1 MPGIVGII
9 SQTPSAD
16 CRARAW
22 QMIETLQSEKFYKST
37 ALSVPELGVYA
48 GCVWFEDSP
57 GGSFSDERRN
67 IELIFSGECFL
78 GSEIVTGS
86 KIIHLYEEEGEH
98 FAAKLNG
105 LFCGLLI
112 DKAGGKILLFNDR
125 YGIQR
130 VYFHA
135 QNGNFFFASEA
146 RALLRILPEQR
157 EFDPDGLTDFLTFGS
172 TLNWKTLFRGIEVL
186 PGASLWKF
194 ENGKLRKENYFSAK
208 SWESQPPLA
217 PAEFEDR
224 FRETFRRIL
233 PRYFNSSARVGIALT
248 GGLDTRMIMA
258 CRPQDNGHTTC
269 YTFSGNNGQ
278 TQDDKIAARVAA
290 ASHLEHNL
298 VRLNPDFFSDFS
310 EHADKTIF
318 ATDGCA
324 GIFNSHEMYLNRKAR
339 EIAPVRITGNYGS
352 EILRGHS
359 TLKSV
364 PVSPQLFSAD
374 WRPKINARAESLSRE
389 KNQTHPVTI
398 AAFKEVP
405 WHLYGNLAAGRSQLQ
420 FRSPYLD
427 NELVALAFQTPD
439 PLRKSSLPSCDLIRA
454 SDFTLSEIP
463 TDRGFGGS
471 NSGLRFVT
479 RRAFAE
485 VTFKLDYYTVAGLP
499 GPFSTLNSI
508 YKSVIETLK
517 IAGMHKFLRYSAW
530 FRNELAGYVRE
541 VLNSSR
547 VRGNALWNPEFIEQL
562 AGNHMSGRR
571 DYSAEINAVMT
582 IEAVERL
589 LLRDLSREI

>member
-9 SQTPSAD
+9 SPNPPPE
-16 CRARAW
+16 CRARTQ
-22 QMIETLQSEKFYKST
+22 QMIATLQSEKFYKS
-37 ALSVPELGVYA
+37 AAQSVPEMGAYA
-48 GCVWFEDSP
+48 GCVWIEDSP
-57 GGSFSDERRN
+57 GGAFRDESQN
-67 IELIFSGECFL
+67 ILLTFSGECFL
-78 GSEIVTGS
+78 DFELVTGS
-86 KIIHLYEEEGEH
+86 KMIQLYKEEGEH
-98 FAAKLNG
+98 FPAKLNG

-112 DKAGGKILLFNDR
+112 DKARGKIILFNDR

-135 QNGNFFFASEA
+135 QDGHFYFASEA
-146 RALLRILPEQR
+146 RALLRILPELR

-172 TLNWKTLFRGIEVL
+172 ALNWKTLFRGIEVT
-186 PGASLWKF
+186 PGASLWTF
-194 ENGKLRKENYFSAK
+194 ENGKLRKEHYFSAEA
-208 SWESQPPLA
+208 WETFPPLA

-224 FRETFRRIL
+224 FRQTFRRIL
-233 PRYFNSSARVGIALT
+233 PRYFNSSAKVGIALT
-248 GGLDTRMIMA
+248 GGLDTRMIIA
-258 CRPQDNGHTTC
+258 CRPQNNGHITC

-298 VRLNPDFFSDFS
+298 LRLDPGFFSNFGD
-310 EHADKTIF
+310 HADKTIF

-324 GIFNSHEMYLNRKAR
+324 GIFSTHEIYFNRKAR
-339 EIAPVRITGNYGS
+339 ELAPVRLTGNYGS

-359 TLKSV
+359 TLKPT
-364 PVSPQLFSAD
+364 PVSPHLFSAD
-374 WRPKINARAESLSRE
+374 WRPRVSARAESLSFERT
-389 KNQTHPVTI
+389 QTHPVTI

-405 WHLYGNLAAGRSQLQ
+405 WHLYGNLAAGCSQLQ

-427 NELVALAFQTPD
+427 NELVALAFQTPN
-439 PLRKSSLPSCDLIRA
+439 PLRKSSLPSCSLIRE
-454 SDFTLSEIP
+454 SNFPLSEIP

-471 NSGLRFVT
+471 NSGLRFMT

-499 GPFSTLNSI
+499 APFSTLNSI
-508 YKSVIETLK
+508 YKPVLETLK

-530 FRNELAGYVRE
+530 FRNELAGYVRD
-541 VLNSSR
+541 VLSSPR
-547 VRGNALWNPEFIEQL
+547 VRGNGFWNPEFIDRL
-562 AGNHMSGRR
+562 AASHISGRR
-571 DYSAEINAVMT
+571 DYSAEINAVMSV
-582 IEAVERL
+582 EAIERL